1 MNIDKIKP
9 IRYIDYKIYNVTKIK
24 KKYGFRIIL
33 ILDDNTKKAVQHAG
47 FDKKEQAE
55 KERYRV
61 IGKLENKTYVVYN
74 NLCVEEYMLYWFK
87 YDAPKRINSYNTYMS
102 YRNAIFNHIIPRIG
116 KVKLLRLTSNI
127 IKKLYKDVFEYS
139 QGVAQIVQTV
149 MLSSLSDGKTN
160 KFVPRNEAYNIKLP
174 KTEKE
179 KIKENTIENNDI
191 TFHTLVI
198 DERKTFTIE
207 QIVLIIK
214 ESKNTPIY
222 INILFAALM
231 GLRKSEIIG
240 IKYSNIDFMRR
251 KLKLETQLGRRIGD
265 TKEDCEPKSLTKQE
279 VPLKTDSS
287 TRELDIPDLVFEAI
301 LEERSLYEK
310 RRNRRINDKTNPFCD
325 KGYVC
330 CSSYGKPRSKGFVDR
345 YFKEI
350 KEKNNLP
357 DLPWHKLRTTYT
369 TILAKNNFSL
379 KAIAVLLG
387 HSSEIIT
394 FENYTDKNEIIYDCL
409 TELEPFIESILPVQ
423 NTEEFIID
431 CEDLDIDII
440 MQEAFENII
449 AA

>member
-240 IKYSNIDFMRR
+240 IKYSNID
-251 KLKLETQLGRRIGD
+251 L
-265 TKEDCEPKSLTKQE
+265 
-279 VPLKTDSS
+279 
-287 TRELDIPDLVFEAI
+287 
-301 LEERSLYEK
+301 
-310 RRNRRINDKTNPFCD
+310 
-325 KGYVC
+325 
-330 CSSYGKPRSKGFVDR
+330 
-345 YFKEI
+345 
-350 KEKNNLP
+350 
-357 DLPWHKLRTTYT
+357 
-369 TILAKNNFSL
+369 
-379 KAIAVLLG
+379 
-387 HSSEIIT
+387 
-394 FENYTDKNEIIYDCL
+394 
-409 TELEPFIESILPVQ
+409 
-423 NTEEFIID
+423 
-431 CEDLDIDII
+431 
-440 MQEAFENII
+440 
-449 AA
+449 